1 MTDVASTLVKHRRR
15 LNEIVSVLVRHGL
28 ASWAARGQGIAA
40 VAPIESMVHRAVS
53 PEEAE
58 ATPGERLRHA
68 LTELGTTFIK
78 FGQMLSLR
86 PDIVGDDVARELA
99 KLQAT
104 VPADPPGVGR
114 ATVEAQLGRP
124 VSELF
129 GSFEDE
135 PFASGSVAQVHRAEL
150 VDGTALA
157 VKVLHAGADSKVRE
171 DVELLR
177 ALAEYME
184 EEDPELAQLRPT
196 VVVSEFAAMMDAAVD
211 LRQEL
216 SNLQRFQANFAD
228 EADVVIPT
236 PYPDL
241 SGQMVLTM
249 AMISGFPFTDRAS
262 IEAAGWEVDELVN
275 RAADIYLEMIFRDG
289 LYHADPHPGNFLLP
303 DGDHMAILDFGD
315 VGRLTSQRRRQLEN
329 LVIAVGT
336 RDDDSVVDVIVEMTT
351 PPPGVNMA
359 ELRASIELWLD
370 RYLLADLSHLDIS
383 GILVS
388 GMAVLHKNKL
398 VLPADLALFFKVL
411 ISLQGLGREVGA
423 EVRVTELLRPYVTR
437 MLAERFDPKRIARQL
452 SRAFRNWD
460 HFISGLPN
468 DLQAVLDQVRTGNV
482 GVDFR
487 VHDADHAV
495 DRVVDGLVT
504 AASLMAGAQLISRRT
519 SPMVGPFS
527 VPGLV
532 VAAVGLATWQ
542 RLIARR
548 RSRTWLSRAR
558 SIAKITRH

>member
-1 MTDVASTLVKHRRR
+1 
-15 LNEIVSVLVRHGL
+15 
-28 ASWAARGQGIAA
+28 
-40 VAPIESMVHRAVS
+40 
-53 PEEAE
+53 
-58 ATPGERLRHA
+58 
-68 LTELGTTFIK
+68 
-78 FGQMLSLR
+78 
-86 PDIVGDDVARELA
+86 
-99 KLQAT
+99 
-104 VPADPPGVGR
+104 
-114 ATVEAQLGRP
+114 
-124 VSELF
+124 
-129 GSFEDE
+129 
-135 PFASGSVAQVHRAEL
+135 
-150 VDGTALA
+150 
-157 VKVLHAGADSKVRE
+157 
-171 DVELLR
+171 
-177 ALAEYME
+177 ME

-228 EADVVIPT
+228 EPDVVIPT

-241 SGQMVLTM
+241 SGQRVLTM

-351 PPPGVNMA
+351 PPPGVDMA
-359 ELRASIELWLD
+359 QLRAGIELWLD

-388 GMAVLHKNKL
+388 GMEVLHKNKL

-411 ISLQGLGREVGA
+411 ISLQGLGQEVGA

-460 HFISGLPN
+460 HFIAGLPN

-532 VAAVGLATWQ
+532 VAGVGLATWQ

>member
-86 PDIVGDDVARELA
+86 PDIVGDDVAKELA
-99 KLQAT
+99 KLQAR

-135 PFASGSVAQVHRAEL
+135 PFASGSVAQVHRAAL

-262 IEAAGWEVDELVN
+262 IEAAGWEVDELVH

-351 PPPGVNMA
+351 PPPGVDMA

-383 GILVS
+383 SILVS

-468 DLQAVLDQVRTGNV
+468 DLQAVLDQVRTGDV